1 MGMEETVDKLAPLSE
16 RQKEDFIAVATRTES
31 ERLMKVPGVVHP
43 IGKMS
48 HEVAKLRA
56 ELRSKSVPQLQEVLD
71 RQQKILG
78 NKALVMRLPDKGE
91 RARNTRDMVIELLN
105 DKEKVEGLEK
115 EMTKLKINTEA
126 MEWKNTLLDSDDDSD
141 PEDEGPVRNPLVV
154 LAQGVVPSKSS
165 KGKSEEELH
174 NTELELFAQKE
185 AEKVDKTESK
195 NSFVPFK
202 SAKTTCL
209 SVDLKSRLGPGEVR
223 DDGDHSKDGKNR
235 RKKLDHPGT
244 PSIPLPPQYSCQ
256 TKQLTLVDSLK
267 LQQDQDKRLK
277 DIQLKHAA
285 ERLANSKGLVKLG
298 LADIVVKGQFE
309 EYRDYQGEVSE
320 EEEEGDSG
328 DEGVGVVGIQQLA
341 ED

>member
-1 MGMEETVDKLAPLSE
+1 M
-16 RQKEDFIAVATRTES
+16 
-31 ERLMKVPGVVHP
+31 VHP

-48 HEVAKLRA
+48 YEVAKLRA

-78 NKALVMRLPDKGE
+78 NRALVSRLPDKGE
-91 RARNTRDMVIELLN
+91 RAKNTRDMVIELLK
-105 DKEKVEGLEK
+105 DKEKVDGLEK
-115 EMTKLKINTEA
+115 EMNKLKINTEA

-141 PEDEGPVRNPLVV
+141 PEDEGPVRNPLAV

-165 KGKSEEELH
+165 KGKLEEEAH

-185 AEKVDKTESK
+185 AEKVDNTESK

-209 SVDLKSRLGPGEVR
+209 SVDLKSRLGTKESG
-223 DDGDHSKDGKNR
+223 DDSEPNSDGKIR
-235 RKKLDHPGT
+235 RKIPSHPGT

-277 DIQLKHAA
+277 DIQLQHAA
-285 ERLANSKGLVKLG
+285 ERLASSKGLVKLG
-298 LADIVVKGQFE
+298 LSDIVVKGQFE
-309 EYRDYQGEVSE
+309 EYRDQQEDISE
-320 EEEEGDSG
+320 EEEDGDSG
-328 DEGVGVVGIQQLA
+328 DEGVGVVGIQQMT
-341 ED
+341 EN

>member
-1 MGMEETVDKLAPLSE
+1 MG
-16 RQKEDFIAVATRTES
+16 
-31 ERLMKVPGVVHP
+31 
-43 IGKMS
+43 S

-71 RQQKILG
+71 RQQRILG
-78 NKALVMRLPDKGE
+78 NRALVSRLPDKGE
-91 RARNTRDMVIELLN
+91 RAKNTQDMVIELLK
-105 DKEKVEGLEK
+105 DMEKVDGLEK
-115 EMTKLKINTEA
+115 EMNKLKINTEA

-141 PEDEGPVRNPLVV
+141 PEDEGPVRNPLAV

-165 KGKSEEELH
+165 KGKLEEEAH

-185 AEKVDKTESK
+185 AEKVDNTESK

-209 SVDLKSRLGPGEVR
+209 SVDLKSRLGTKESG
-223 DDGDHSKDGKNR
+223 DDSKPNSDGKIR
-235 RKKLDHPGT
+235 RKIPSHPGT

-277 DIQLKHAA
+277 DIQLQHAA
-285 ERLANSKGLVKLG
+285 ERLASSKGLVKLG

-309 EYRDYQGEVSE
+309 EYRDQQGDISE
-320 EEEEGDSG
+320 EEEDGDSG
-328 DEGVGVVGIQQLA
+328 DEGVGVVGIQQMT
-341 ED
+341 EN

>member
-71 RQQKILG
+71 RQQRILG
-78 NKALVMRLPDKGE
+78 NRALVSRLPDKGE
-91 RARNTRDMVIELLN
+91 RAKNTRDMVIELLK
-105 DKEKVEGLEK
+105 DKEKVDGLEK
-115 EMTKLKINTEA
+115 EMNKLKINTEA

-141 PEDEGPVRNPLVV
+141 PEDEGPVRNPLAV

-165 KGKSEEELH
+165 KGKLEEEAH

-185 AEKVDKTESK
+185 AEKVDNTESK

-209 SVDLKSRLGPGEVR
+209 SVDLKSRLGTKESG
-223 DDGDHSKDGKNR
+223 DDSKPNSDGKIR
-235 RKKLDHPGT
+235 RKIPSHPGT

-277 DIQLKHAA
+277 DIQLQHAA
-285 ERLANSKGLVKLG
+285 ERLASSKGLVKLG

-309 EYRDYQGEVSE
+309 EYRDQQEDISE
-320 EEEEGDSG
+320 EEEDGDSG
-328 DEGVGVVGIQQLA
+328 DEGVGVVGIQQMT
-341 ED
+341 EN

>member
-1 MGMEETVDKLAPLSE
+1 M
-16 RQKEDFIAVATRTES
+16 
-31 ERLMKVPGVVHP
+31 VHP

-78 NKALVMRLPDKGE
+78 NRALVSRLPDKGE
-91 RARNTRDMVIELLN
+91 RAKNTRDMVIELLK
-105 DKEKVEGLEK
+105 DKEKVDGLEK
-115 EMTKLKINTEA
+115 EMNKLKINTEA

-141 PEDEGPVRNPLVV
+141 PEDEGPVRNPLAV

-165 KGKSEEELH
+165 KGKLEEEAH

-185 AEKVDKTESK
+185 AEKVDNTESK

-209 SVDLKSRLGPGEVR
+209 SVDLKSRLGTKESG
-223 DDGDHSKDGKNR
+223 DDSKHNNDGKIR
-235 RKKLDHPGT
+235 RKIPSHPGT

-277 DIQLKHAA
+277 DIQLQHAA
-285 ERLANSKGLVKLG
+285 ERLASSKGLVKLG

-309 EYRDYQGEVSE
+309 EYRDQQEDISE
-320 EEEEGDSG
+320 EEEDGDSG
-328 DEGVGVVGIQQLA
+328 DEGVGVVGIQQMT
-341 ED
+341 ES

>member
-1 MGMEETVDKLAPLSE
+1 M
-16 RQKEDFIAVATRTES
+16 
-31 ERLMKVPGVVHP
+31 VHP

-48 HEVAKLRA
+48 YEVAKLRA

-78 NKALVMRLPDKGE
+78 NRALVSRLPDKGE
-91 RARNTRDMVIELLN
+91 RAKNTRDMVIELLK
-105 DKEKVEGLEK
+105 DKEKVDGLEK
-115 EMTKLKINTEA
+115 EMNKLKINTEA

-141 PEDEGPVRNPLVV
+141 PEDEGPVRNPLAV

-165 KGKSEEELH
+165 KGKLEEEAH

-185 AEKVDKTESK
+185 AEKVDNTESK

-209 SVDLKSRLGPGEVR
+209 SVDLKSRLGTKESG
-223 DDGDHSKDGKNR
+223 DDSEPNSDGKIR
-235 RKKLDHPGT
+235 RKIPSHPGT

-277 DIQLKHAA
+277 DIQLQHAA
-285 ERLANSKGLVKLG
+285 ERLASSKGLVKLG
-298 LADIVVKGQFE
+298 LSDIVVKGQFE
-309 EYRDYQGEVSE
+309 EYRDQQEDISE
-320 EEEEGDSG
+320 EEEDGDSG
-328 DEGVGVVGIQQLA
+328 DEGVGVVGIQQMT
-341 ED
+341 ES